1 MSPSSTAA
9 TLLMLQASSISSNQK
24 EIELNHKLNQAS
36 KINDEVRVQNNLA
49 P

>member
-1 MSPSSTAA
+1 MSSSSTAA

-24 EIELNHKLNQAS
+24 KIELNHKLNQAS

-49 P
+49 S